1 MSDALSY
8 SRIDTYKRCPFK
20 YKLLYIEKH
29 QIETDTVSTELGSL
43 IHYIEEQI
51 SKDLKEGKEINYDF
65 YKEQLL
71 NIQIDKIIGIN
82 LIKEKYSKE
91 WKVKD
96 KNDFSHEDKA
106 NVYLETGIYRLEK
119 YLKDNPNLSLYA
131 MELPFQLTIHDRA
144 FKGFI
149 DRVYF
154 DKSNGSYIVEDIKTY
169 TKGMTGKELKQ
180 SLQMYVYVAALKV
193 ILGQDTPVKCQYN
206 LPLIDTIQNSDVDGD
221 YIRTHLDEILKN
233 IDSRHFYPKPTPLC
247 HWCVF
252 SPTFPNQP
260 KEAKNLC
267 PYFCKWTKE
276 NKTNEVENRWQGES
290 MHTVILEGFVKKNT
304 EGKEKL

>member
-1 MSDALSY
+1 
-8 SRIDTYKRCPFK
+8 
-20 YKLLYIEKH
+20 
-29 QIETDTVSTELGSL
+29 
-43 IHYIEEQI
+43 
-51 SKDLKEGKEINYDF
+51 
-65 YKEQLL
+65 
-71 NIQIDKIIGIN
+71 
-82 LIKEKYSKE
+82 
-91 WKVKD
+91 
-96 KNDFSHEDKA
+96 
-106 NVYLETGIYRLEK
+106 
-119 YLKDNPNLSLYA
+119 
-131 MELPFQLTIHDRA
+131 
-144 FKGFI
+144 
-149 DRVYF
+149 VYF

-193 ILGQDTPVKCQYN
+193 MLGQDTPVKCQYN

>member
-8 SRIDTYKRCPFK
+8 SRVDTYKRCPFK

-51 SKDLKEGKEINYDF
+51 SKDLKEGKEINYDL

-71 NIQIDKIIGIN
+71 NITSGKITGIN
-82 LIKEKYSKE
+82 IIKEKYKKE
-91 WKVKD
+91 WRVPD

-106 NVYLETGIYRLEK
+106 NVYLEKGIYRLEN
-119 YLKDNPNLSLYA
+119 YLKENPNLSIYA
-131 MELPFQLTIHDRA
+131 MELPFQLTIHEKA

-149 DRVYF
+149 DRIYY
-154 DKSNGSYIVEDIKTY
+154 DKSNGSYIIEDIKTY
-169 TKGMTGKELKQ
+169 TKSMTGKELKQ
-180 SLQMYVYVAALKV
+180 SLQMYVYTAALKIIIGPDV
-193 ILGQDTPVKCQYN
+193 AMKCQYN
-206 LPLIDTIQNSDVDGD
+206 LPLIDKIQQSEVDNQ

-233 IDSRHFYPKPTPLC
+233 IDEGHFYPKPTPLC

-252 SPTFPNQP
+252 SPTYPNQP

-276 NKTNEVENRWQGES
+276 NKTDEVENEWQGEN
-290 MHTVILEGFVKKNT
+290 MHPVILESFVKKNT
-304 EGKEKL
+304 EGKGE